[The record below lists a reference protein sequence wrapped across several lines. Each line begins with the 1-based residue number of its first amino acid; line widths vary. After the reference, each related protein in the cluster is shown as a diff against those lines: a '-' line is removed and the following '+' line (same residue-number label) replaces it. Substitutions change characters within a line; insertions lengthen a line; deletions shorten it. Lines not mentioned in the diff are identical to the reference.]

1 MSLPKKIWKTSQFH
15 KGISNLNAEGTFWF
29 SNGLEFD
36 QYPPYLKVANKFF
49 KESDSVS
56 VPTLNQPTY
65 MCYFN
70 YRYYCVNHDD
80 GKIFENTY
88 NSWTEVHDSVNIWG
102 GSGLYADDDYMY
114 YAGSTW
120 VGRFDK
126 NTWTDNWQ
134 SFNVNTAF
142 DDVPITKFLK
152 FICFGNKNYLATW
165 DTGASSWNP
174 NKLTLP
180 TGYVIMWLAPLT
192 DYLVI
197 SAHHPTFGSA
207 LFFWDGYSQTY
218 NRVLQ
223 LTQTQ
228 SLAGCVDKNVLYF
241 LTRDGWICRF
251 NGSGIE
257 KLNKFPEMNHEDYIS
272 LKAGCM
278 KVYQG
283 TILIAKGSNTYDV
296 SRRNQYCGIWCYNPA
311 TNALYFKHR
320 VSSGAVNHVTPGVAV
335 MYGLY
340 VDNNTIRVMYS
351 DGNKSIIDVNHDT
364 GTFRPYDFGAYW
376 ISPLIDNEPYLRKRW
391 KQIILNFFKP
401 MPNSSFARFE
411 VKYNITEQSIRDQA
425 KYVTGGGSDYFT
437 VSYFGSSYEVGDE
450 VIILAGPAAGQ
461 IRHIKSMDNATKTIY
476 LDETLYYVGGSQGYL
491 QAGDYVAITPFKR
504 LATIKG
510 NENQGKVNKML
521 RFNARSKKI
530 QFKIEVWSNS
540 GYGGEW
546 DMGLK
551 DVSAVFVPDRII
563 K

>member
-1 MSLPKKIWKTSQFH
+1 M
-15 KGISNLNAEGTFWF
+15 
-29 SNGLEFD
+29 
-36 QYPPYLKVANKFF
+36 
-49 KESDSVS
+49 
-56 VPTLNQPTY
+56 
-65 MCYFN
+65 
-70 YRYYCVNHDD
+70 
-80 GKIFENTY
+80 
-88 NSWTEVHDSVNIWG
+88 
-102 GSGLYADDDYMY
+102 YADNDYLY

-120 VGRFDK
+120 VGRYDK
-126 NTWTDNWQ
+126 TTWVDNWQ

-174 NKLTLP
+174 GRLTLP
-180 TGYVIMWLAPLT
+180 AGYVIVWLAPLT
-192 DYLVI
+192 DYLII

-228 SLAGCVDKNVLYF
+228 SLAGVVDKNVLYF

-257 KLNKFPEMNHEDYIS
+257 KLNRFPDMDNQDYIS
-272 LKAGCM
+272 LKAECM

-283 TILIAKGSNTYDV
+283 LIYIAKGSNTYDV
-296 SRRNQYCGIWCYNPA
+296 SRRNQFCGIWCYNPD

-320 VSSGAVNHVTPGVAV
+320 LSNNAVNHVTPGVAAV
-335 MYGLY
+335 YCLY
-340 VDNNTIRVMYS
+340 VDNTTIRVGYT
-351 DGNKSIIDVNHDT
+351 DGSRHIIDVNHDT

-391 KQIILNFFKP
+391 KQMILNFFKP

-411 VKYNITEQSIRDQA
+411 VKYNISEQSIREVR
-425 KYVTGGGSDYFT
+425 VTSGGGSDYFT
-437 VSYFGSSYEVGDE
+437 LSYISSAYEVGDE
-450 VIILAGPAAGQ
+450 VMILAGVAAGQ
-461 IRHIKSMDNATKTIY
+461 IRHIKSIDMVTKTIY
-476 LDETLYYVGGSQGYL
+476 LDETLYYVGGSLGYI
-491 QAGDYVAITPFKR
+491 QANEYVAITPFKR
-504 LATIKG
+504 LGTIKG
-510 NENQGKVNKML
+510 SDNVSKVNKML

-530 QFKIEVWSNS
+530 QFKIELWSNS

-546 DMGLK
+546 DMGLR
-551 DVSAVFVPDRII
+551 DVSAIYTPDRII

>member
-1 MSLPKKIWKTSQFH
+1 MALPKQIWKSSRFH

-36 QYPPYLKVANKFF
+36 QNPPYLKVASKFF

-56 VPTLNQPTY
+56 VPTLNAPSY

-70 YRYYCVNHDD
+70 YAYYAVNHDD
-80 GKIFENTY
+80 GKIFQNTY
-88 NSWTEVHDSVNIWG
+88 ASWSEVHDSTNIWG
-102 GSGLYADDDYMY
+102 GSGMYADNDYLY

-120 VGRFDK
+120 VGRYDK
-126 NTWTDNWQ
+126 TTWVDNWQ

-165 DTGASSWNP
+165 DTGATSWNP
-174 NKLTLP
+174 GRLTLP
-180 TGYVIMWLAPLT
+180 AGYVIVWLAPLT
-192 DYLVI
+192 DYLII

-228 SLAGCVDKNVLYF
+228 SLAGAVDKNVLYF

-251 NGSGIE
+251 NGTGIE
-257 KLNKFPEMNHEDYIS
+257 KLNRFPDMDNADYIS
-272 LKAGCM
+272 LKAECM

-283 TILIAKGSNTYDV
+283 LIYIAKGSNTFDA
-296 SRRNQYCGIWCYNPA
+296 SHRNQYCGIWCYNPD

-320 VSSGAVNHVTPGVAV
+320 FSNNAVIHVTPGVAAV
-335 MYGLY
+335 YCLY
-340 VDNNTIRVMYS
+340 VDNTTIRVGYT

-376 ISPLIDNEPYLRKRW
+376 ISPLIDNDPYLRKRW

-411 VKYNITEQSIRDQA
+411 VKYNTSEQSIREVR
-425 KYVTGGGSDYFT
+425 VTSGGGSDYFT
-437 VSYFGSSYEVGDE
+437 LPYIYSSYEVGDE
-450 VIILAGPAAGQ
+450 VMVLAGVAAGQ
-461 IRHIKSMDNATKTIY
+461 IRHIKSIDMATKTIY
-476 LDETLYYVGGSQGYL
+476 LDEPLYWMGGSQGYI
-491 QAGDYVAITPFKR
+491 QANEYVAITPFKR
-504 LATIKG
+504 LGTIKG
-510 NENQGKVNKML
+510 SDNVSKVNKML

-530 QFKIEVWSNS
+530 QFKIEIWSNS

-546 DMGLK
+546 DMGLR
-551 DVSAVFVPDRII
+551 DVSAIYTPDRII